1 MANRKQIEEM
11 LLLSF
16 IHGFITEQELGVLY
30 EAYQTKN
37 LIFPHRYYD
46 RFNLDNLEEAEM
58 FAEFRV
64 RKRDIERLADALG
77 LPESFIC
84 YKRTR
89 ADKLEGLCMVLKRL
103 AYSCRYSDVIYRF
116 GRAVPELSMIT
127 NAVEEFIYQN
137 HHHKL
142 TGWNANLLS
151 PVKLEEYAEA
161 VAAKGSPLRNCFG
174 FIDGTVRPISRPGED
189 QKVVYNWRKR
199 IRALKFQSV
208 TLPNGLIAHLFGP
221 VGISRFRVGSLSCLF
236 LNTCNCF
243 GAFFTLLPPPTPQKE
258 DKR

>member
-1 MANRKQIEEM
+1 MKLETLLSIQAEILIQIHKSSIFPWFLPEDNELDNIEE
-11 LLLSF
+11 
-16 IHGFITEQELGVLY
+16 TE
-30 EAYQTKN
+30 
-37 LIFPHRYYD
+37 I
-46 RFNLDNLEEAEM
+46 

-84 YKRTR
+84 YQRTR

-103 AYSCRYSDVIYRF
+103 AYPCRYSDEIHRF

-137 HHHKL
+137 HHHRL
-142 TGWNANLLS
+142 TRWNANLLS

-174 FIDGTVRPISRPGED
+174 FIDGTVRPISRPGEA
-189 QKVVYNWRKR
+189 QKAVYNGHKR
-199 IRALKFQSV
+199 IHALKFQSV

-221 VGISRFRVGSLSCLF
+221 VGISRFRVWSLFIFTFKHKQLF
-236 LNTCNCF
+236 WILNLHYF
-243 GAFFTLLPPPTPQKE
+243 PTKKE
-258 DKR
+258 EKRWGFW

>member
-11 LLLSF
+11 LLLSY
-16 IHGFITEQELGVLY
+16 IHGFISEQEFGVMY

-37 LIFPHRYYD
+37 LIFPHRDYD
-46 RFNLDNLEEAEM
+46 RFNLDNIEETEI

-84 YKRTR
+84 YQRTR

-103 AYSCRYSDVIYRF
+103 AYPCRYSDEIHRF

-137 HHHKL
+137 HHHRL
-142 TGWNANLLS
+142 TRWNANLLS

-174 FIDGTVRPISRPGED
+174 FIDGTVRPISRPGEA
-189 QKVVYNWRKR
+189 QKAVYNGHKR
-199 IRALKFQSV
+199 IHALKFQSV

-221 VGISRFRVGSLSCLF
+221 VGISRFRV
-236 LNTCNCF
+236 
-243 GAFFTLLPPPTPQKE
+243 
-258 DKR
+258 